1 MLERTSMFILNEV
14 ETSHILISFRL
25 YFILTILIT
34 EDGPQPS
41 VLSDC
46 NFNSSAGEVSS
57 TQDLWEGD
65 WAGTSVRDPES
76 QERAHESLKGPID
89 IWFWFFHYYFFC
101 IFSSNPQFWEKF
113 QSVLGPQ
120 SSIVPPCKI
129 SLGDPGTMCWQIITF
144 CNGLADSPSGNFSP
158 GIPLWQINVSL
169 VCLVY
174 WGDII
179 ISYFVYSTG
188 Q

>member
-57 TQDLWEGD
+57 TQDL
-65 WAGTSVRDPES
+65 
-76 QERAHESLKGPID
+76 
-89 IWFWFFHYYFFC
+89 
-101 IFSSNPQFWEKF
+101 
-113 QSVLGPQ
+113 
-120 SSIVPPCKI
+120 
-129 SLGDPGTMCWQIITF
+129 
-144 CNGLADSPSGNFSP
+144 
-158 GIPLWQINVSL
+158 
-169 VCLVY
+169 
-174 WGDII
+174 
-179 ISYFVYSTG
+179 
-188 Q
+188 

>member
-1 MLERTSMFILNEV
+1 MFILNEV

-41 VLSDC
+41 ILCDC
-46 NFNSSAGEVSS
+46 NFNSSAGEVSG
-57 TQDLWEGD
+57 TQDLWEGG

-89 IWFWFFHYYFFC
+89 IWFWFVHYYFFC
-101 IFSSNPQFWEKF
+101 IFNSNPQFWEKF
-113 QSVLGPQ
+113 QYVLGPQ

-129 SLGDPGTMCWQIITF
+129 SLGDPGTKCWQIITF
-144 CNGLADSPSGNFSP
+144 CNGPASTPSGNFSP
-158 GIPLWQINVSL
+158 GILLWQINVSL
-169 VCLVY
+169 VCFVY
-174 WGDII
+174 WSDII